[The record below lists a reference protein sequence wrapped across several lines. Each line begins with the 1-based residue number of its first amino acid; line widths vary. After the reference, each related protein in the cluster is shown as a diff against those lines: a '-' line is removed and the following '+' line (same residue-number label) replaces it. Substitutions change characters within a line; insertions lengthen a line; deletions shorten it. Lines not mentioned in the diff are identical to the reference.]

1 MKSAS
6 KSVKKNL
13 RNVEKGDSDG
23 DGDGDGD
30 GDRVTSSDNSAP
42 ADSGHQDRKQNT
54 IVGGGT

>member
-1 MKSAS
+1 MPPSPLR
-6 KSVKKNL
+6 KNL
-13 RNVEKGDSDG
+13 PNVEKGDG

-30 GDRVTSSDNSAP
+30 GYTSSDNFAL

>member
-1 MKSAS
+1 MQSAS

-13 RNVEKGDSDG
+13 RNVEKGDS

>member
-1 MKSAS
+1 MPPSPLR
-6 KSVKKNL
+6 KNL
-13 RNVEKGDSDG
+13 PNVEKG

-30 GDRVTSSDNSAP
+30 TSSDNSAL